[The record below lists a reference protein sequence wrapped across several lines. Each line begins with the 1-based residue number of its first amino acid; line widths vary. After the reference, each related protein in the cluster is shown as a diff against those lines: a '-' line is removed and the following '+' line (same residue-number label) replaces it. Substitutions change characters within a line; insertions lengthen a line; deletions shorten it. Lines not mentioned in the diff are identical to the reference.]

1 MSLFKGT
8 HTVTRANKIS
18 NFTVAT
24 AEYGAPVMEVLGTTR
39 ISGNV
44 IYYDDFT
51 AHEHR
56 ETQKS
61 GKGGKSKSTS
71 ITYTYTVAVILGLC
85 EGPVASI
92 GKIWKDKEIYNYPDD
107 NVPLTLFTGTADQ
120 QPWAYVVGK
129 HPERALAY
137 ENLAYMAGVIDLGD
151 SASMPSYNFEV
162 RGKLLNTGDGIDVNP
177 MDYILYVLSKVGQS
191 NATFYGADNFRRYC
205 AEADLLIS
213 TPADATGT
221 DEAQKIVNE
230 IAELCGAYVFW
241 SNDAYK
247 IVPLADRPVG
257 IWEPDKTIRYDL
269 TVDDFIPQ
277 NGSCITWARKDSS
290 EQYNRFTVE
299 FMNRENSYE
308 KESVT
313 YEDAADIAERGVKQ
327 APTINA
333 GYIYTKERAVVIA
346 EAAARR
352 NKVVKNQ
359 YQFKLGWAFCRLE
372 PGDLVR
378 ITDEASGIIDQ
389 VVLIKDIQEDASGL
403 LSVTAISWFANDYGA
418 AEYDVHEVDR
428 PSIDFNVPP
437 GDTATPVIFQPPADL
452 TTNGLEVWIAA
463 KGQTNN
469 WGGCTVYVSDDGE
482 YYRTLGQI
490 TNNARFGPLATDI
503 TADATS
509 LEVTVNGTM
518 LSGTQQD
525 AERANTMIWIDGE
538 CLSYETATLL
548 QNGNY
553 RLDGLIRGQYNTT
566 ATAHSS
572 GAIMVRCDET
582 LLRAPFAKEDIG
594 KTLYLK
600 FCSYNIFGA
609 MEQSLADVN
618 AYEYVLQAYYIPP
631 VTNVTA
637 YNRYRMIKDSVA
649 RYDIV
654 VQWTPPNLQ
663 SYLEGQVWYKT
674 DHGQTVNINDV
685 AGVPVSQLGFQ
696 GDWIFGGSGKNQ
708 VVIPQAVV
716 GDTYRIAV
724 VTKDEWGASN
734 NVDFAPQTTITVAL
748 RTETPNTPD
757 DFALTFGNQI
767 TASWNEVTNSD
778 IQFYE
783 IRRDTNPGIESANL
797 LARTSGTSTALTL
810 TERTGTLYL
819 YAKSPVGKYS
829 APAKLIYAKD
839 VPPQPA
845 KPDVSANLGSINI
858 VAEAIPNGC
867 IGMRVY
873 INGDGIVSAFTENNT
888 YTHSCEAGIYDV
900 SVAYVDIFGEGQR
913 STESRI
919 VIKKT
924 IDAKLLEDEAINVA
938 KVDGAIKTALENAN
952 NSAVQLL
959 EVDRSIRNINIDL
972 NAVHE
977 LAEGTRMDID
987 TTNDR
992 ISTVISNLNNENG
1005 TTYASISNLSQTVD
1019 GISTRVTHVEEQ
1031 ADAAD
1036 IAISDNEDA
1045 IAKAN
1050 RDILAVQSDV
1060 QQTASSLTST
1070 IQMLRGSA
1078 SDQNQFE
1085 AISEIKQQANGLSV
1099 KVDNLI
1105 RATDEGDTTAMT
1117 QLKTDV
1123 QALAGDISTVTSK
1136 LQSEPNASGQYTAIS
1151 RLNQNY
1157 NGLVTQIDSVRTT
1170 ANGNTTNINSLTT
1183 QMTAR
1188 AGEITAIT
1196 QKLNSEPDAN
1206 NQYTAITRL
1215 NQNYNGITAT
1225 VTENKTIE
1233 TNHYNAN
1240 VSAINTNAAAIQ
1252 TNTSSINQQA
1262 DRITTVVTALGDYTD
1277 NSQQEFSAIAQ
1288 LKDSIELK
1296 VSKQDPD
1303 NPNSDL
1309 ISQINLSPGTV
1320 RLAAKLITL
1329 DGTVQVNSNFLAK
1342 LIQAGMISAIKADIS
1357 SLSALSANI
1366 GEFTTTNSTG
1376 KVVIKG
1382 SVIEVYSKSGSTYTL
1397 RVRLGLW

>member
-85 EGPVASI
+85 EGPVAGI

-257 IWEPDKTIRYDL
+257 IWEPDHTIRYDL

-299 FMNRENSYE
+299 FMNRENNYE

-352 NKVVKNQ
+352 NKVGKNQ

-389 VVLIKDIQEDASGL
+389 VVLIKDIQEDAKGL

-525 AERANTMIWIDGE
+525 AERANTLIWIDGE
-538 CLSYETATLL
+538 CMSYQTATLL

-582 LLRAPFAKEDIG
+582 LLRAPFFKEDIG

-600 FCSYNIFGA
+600 FCSFNIFGA
-609 MEQSLADVN
+609 MEQSLADVE

-631 VTNVTA
+631 VINVTA

-685 AGVPVSQLGFQ
+685 ADVPISQLGFQ

-748 RTETPNTPD
+748 KTETPNTPD
-757 DFALTFGNQI
+757 DFSLTFGSQI
-767 TASWNEVTNSD
+767 TASWKEVTNSD
-778 IQFYE
+778 VQFYE
-783 IRRDTNPGIESANL
+783 IRRDTSAGIESVNL
-797 LARTSGTSTALTL
+797 LARTAGTSTVITL

-819 YAKSPVGKYS
+819 YAKSPIGKYS
-829 APAKLIYAKD
+829 APAKLIYAKEA
-839 VPPQPA
+839 PP
-845 KPDVSANLGSINI
+845 KPDKPVLSANLGSINI
-858 VAEAIPNGC
+858 VAGAIPNGC
-867 IGMRVY
+867 LGMKVY

-900 SVAYVDIFGEGQR
+900 SVAYVDIFGEGER
-913 STESRI
+913 STEARI

-924 IDAKLLEDEAINVA
+924 IDAKLLEDEAINIA
-938 KVDGAIKTALENAN
+938 KVDSAIKAALEDAT
-952 NSAVQLL
+952 NSAK
-959 EVDRSIRNINIDL
+959 DL
-972 NAVHE
+972 ITVH
-977 LAEGTRMDID
+977 GNMD
-987 TTNDR
+987 TMNDR
-992 ISTVISNLNNENG
+992 IAEVQSMGEGLRNELVETQDSVTRTIAKVDANSANITQVQQDISGIQTTIENFHIEGDVGDTVEYLQAQISANKESINQTVSKLNTKSYGSEQFQAISNLKVTADE
-1005 TTYASISNLSQTVD
+1005 ISQTVVNNKTD
-1019 GISTRVTHVEEQ
+1019 ADNKFSGVT
-1031 ADAAD
+1031 
-1036 IAISDNEDA
+1036 S
-1045 IAKAN
+1045 KF
-1050 RDILAVQSDV
+1050 
-1060 QQTASSLTST
+1060 T
-1070 IQMLRGSA
+1070 
-1078 SDQNQFE
+1078 
-1085 AISEIKQQANGLSV
+1085 QQANSI
-1099 KVDNLI
+1099 KSI
-1105 RATDEGDTTAMT
+1105 
-1117 QLKTDV
+1117 
-1123 QALAGDISTVTSK
+1123 
-1136 LQSEPNASGQYTAIS
+1136 
-1151 RLNQNY
+1151 
-1157 NGLVTQIDSVRTT
+1157 
-1170 ANGNTTNINSLTT
+1170 
-1183 QMTAR
+1183 
-1188 AGEITAIT
+1188 
-1196 QKLNSEPDAN
+1196 
-1206 NQYTAITRL
+1206 
-1215 NQNYNGITAT
+1215 
-1225 VTENKTIE
+1225 VTELGGQVNE
-1233 TNHYNAN
+1233 DGTNPRNF
-1240 VSAINTNAAAIQ
+1240 T
-1252 TNTSSINQQA
+1252 
-1262 DRITTVVTALGDYTD
+1262 
-1277 NSQQEFSAIAQ
+1277 AIAQ
-1288 LKDSIELK
+1288 LQDNIELK
-1296 VSKQDPD
+1296 VNKQDPD

-1309 ISQINLSPGTV
+1309 VSQINLSPGTV
-1320 RLAAKLITL
+1320 RLSGKLISL
-1329 DGTVQVNSNFLAK
+1329 NGDVLVNGNAFFPK
-1342 LIQAGMISAIKADIS
+1342 LMDAGMINAIKANIN

-1382 SVIEVYSKSGSTYTL
+1382 SVIEVYSKSGSNYIL